1 MHIHIGERKTVSQK
15 KLVGIFN
22 AETLRVS
29 EENKKI
35 NMAIRA
41 TDKCVAVDINNNLST
56 SKVSPYTVMKRDSLT
71 DEVIWS
77 KK

>member
-15 KLVGIFN
+15 KLIGIFN
-22 AETLRVS
+22 AETLRLS
-29 EENKKI
+29 EDNKTI
-35 NMAIRA
+35 NMTIRA

-56 SKVSPYTVMKRDSLT
+56 SKVSPYTVMKRDSFT